1 MTIRL
6 LPAHFTTGLG
16 TCCLL
21 ISGLVHAAVDEALF
35 AAASHEQAALIDI
48 LQELVMI
55 ESGSHD
61 AAGLAQMAQLL
72 DQRLQALG
80 FATQRH
86 KSAFDVGAE
95 QALLAALRASG
106 SIRRC

>member
-35 AAASHEQAALIDI
+35 AAASHEQAALIDT

-80 FATQRH
+80 FAAQRH
-86 KSAFDVGAE
+86 KSSFDVGAE